1 MSAEAHTVHVGTLAS
16 GVTVNQVAHGLMM
29 FTWTANPVSYE
40 QAFETIKAGIDSLP
54 PGTKMLLNS
63 GEFYANDHGPANLD
77 LLAAF
82 FEKYPDYAD
91 KTFLSVKGGLAEGGL
106 SPDSSPKNLR
116 RSVDNIIKHL
126 AGFKKLDLFESARV
140 DPKVPIEDAVR
151 TLAELVKEDKFDYI
165 GLSECSAETLKRAN
179 AVHPIAAV
187 EIEVSP
193 WSYEEETKKVI
204 ATAKDLGVAVV
215 AYAPLGRGFLTGRIK
230 SRADLDKNDP
240 RLRYERFSEENI
252 QHNVKI
258 VEGLT
263 EIAGRKGIS
272 PAQLCLAWIRYL
284 GSHVIPIP
292 GSSHKSRTLENLASV
307 NVTLSQDE
315 LDEIHTILKRHQVHG
330 DRYYGANVNALT
342 WG

>member
-1 MSAEAHTVHVGTLAS
+1 
-16 GVTVNQVAHGLMM
+16 MM
-29 FTWTANPVSYE
+29 LTWTTNVVPHE

-54 PGTKMLLNS
+54 PGAKMFLNS
-63 GEFYANDHGPANLD
+63 GEFYANDLGTGNLD

-91 KTFLSVKGGLAEGGL
+91 KTFLSVKGGLAVGRLG
-106 SPDSSPKNLR
+106 PDSSPENLR
-116 RSVDNIIKHL
+116 RSVDNVNKHL
-126 AGFKKLDLFESARV
+126 RGLKKLDLFEPARV
-140 DPKVPIEDAVR
+140 DPNVPIEETVK
-151 TLAELVKEDKFDYI
+151 TLGELIEEGKFDYI

-204 ATAKDLGVAVV
+204 ATAKDLGIAVV
-215 AYAPLGRGFLTGRIK
+215 AYSPLGRGFLTGKIK
-230 SRADLDKNDP
+230 SRADLDKDDF
-240 RLRYERFSEENI
+240 RLRLERFSEENF

-258 VEGLT
+258 VEELT
-263 EIAGRKGIS
+263 KIANRKGIT
-272 PAQLCLAWIRYL
+272 PAQLCLAWVRYL

-292 GSSHKSRTLENLASV
+292 GSSHKTRVLENLASLD
-307 NVTLSQDE
+307 VTLNQGE
-315 LDEIHTILKRHQVHG
+315 LNEISAILKEHQVRG
-330 DRYYGANVNALT
+330 DRYFGSNVNSHT